1 MRPGS
6 SPSALV
12 AFAGKIRPQPGCI
25 PVRSARHV
33 ARKQSGCSVHVTLRI
48 PLDMM
53 YFFLF
58 FLSFFFLFFFF
69 APLRNNISRPFLMKE
84 GKIRR
89 GVVSGE
95 SHVLSPSFEKDAPSK
110 REFFRNLNV
119 WNGNFVSAKSK
130 RVEINSRRGEQDAS
144 SVIWKNVLIRGGEAF
159 VKALAGTRRLNGKF
173 CRRN

>member
-53 YFFLF
+53 YFFLLF
-58 FLSFFFLFFFF
+58 FLSFFLFFFF
-69 APLRNNISRPFLMKE
+69 SLPLFEIISLARFSWKKE
-84 GKIRR
+84 R
-89 GVVSGE
+89 
-95 SHVLSPSFEKDAPSK
+95 FEKDAPSK

>member
-1 MRPGS
+1 MANPRYLNHAERRGWITGRSIGVGLTVRRPQWKWPTIIANPRTVCIELSGNGRQEGWLAPALLLVSSMRPGS

-58 FLSFFFLFFFF
+58 FLSFFFLFFFH
-69 APLRNNISRPFLMKE
+69 ST
-84 GKIRR
+84 G
-89 GVVSGE
+89 
-95 SHVLSPSFEKDAPSK
+95 SHLKPDGFSF
-110 REFFRNLNV
+110 R
-119 WNGNFVSAKSK
+119 
-130 RVEINSRRGEQDAS
+130 
-144 SVIWKNVLIRGGEAF
+144 
-159 VKALAGTRRLNGKF
+159 
-173 CRRN
+173 